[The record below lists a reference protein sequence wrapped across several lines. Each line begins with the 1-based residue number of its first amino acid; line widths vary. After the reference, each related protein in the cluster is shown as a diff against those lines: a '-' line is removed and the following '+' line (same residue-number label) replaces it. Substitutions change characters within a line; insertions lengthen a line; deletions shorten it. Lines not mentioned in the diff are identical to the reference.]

1 MQYMYIHHTV
11 LILWNPAS
19 LQYLLHRK
27 IVKPGYTVADSCKFI
42 VGFGKMYS
50 VNLNFK
56 L

>member
-1 MQYMYIHHTV
+1 MYIHHTV